1 MTPKKVTGMMVST
14 VGASGRMPMF
24 GRAPLAPTMQG
35 AQTRYRAA
43 RRAAPTFC
51 NDEVAAQSCSEQDR
65 WTFYE
70 TIFLK
75 ASQLAMRNLDLQ
87 TVQELAHLFVG
98 DFILSGDFHSQ
109 GAGDFPV
116 LGCFPNF
123 HADFFFFHNTPSQN
137 FRENIAQMP
146 AGKNKKVK
154 QIP

>member
-1 MTPKKVTGMMVST
+1 
-14 VGASGRMPMF
+14 
-24 GRAPLAPTMQG
+24 MQG
-35 AQTRYRAA
+35 AQKLRSEAHLQGALQRFTLLDTFQKVFLVRISGISSLNLRNRNSYLTGQGCRAILL
-43 RRAAPTFC
+43 RAGQMDFLR
-51 NDEVAAQSCSEQDR
+51 NH
-65 WTFYE
+65 
-70 TIFLK
+70 FLK
-75 ASQLAMRNLDLQ
+75 TSQLAMRNLDLQ